1 MLSTGYVKFMNNRV
15 VPEAY
20 VKLRQDRINK
30 TMYNVQK
37 ELASIRGGM

>member
-1 MLSTGYVKFMNNRV
+1 MLSSGYVKFMNNRV

-20 VKLRQDRINK
+20 VKLRQERMNK

-37 ELASIRGGM
+37 ELEGLRQ